1 MWSLASGR
9 FDVWSLACGAGRMVG
24 LNGGFDIGGL
34 RNCGW
39 QSAAKNGIFSLGI
52 MTKNG
57 NSQDG

>member
-1 MWSLASGR
+1 
-9 FDVWSLACGAGRMVG
+9 MVG